1 MWRYRLAERVRAV
14 KSAATRLAALGPDR
28 PLLTARP
35 RSAFLAVKVARRAGC
50 PEQSQHPGW
59 VQGVAGHPLGSG
71 NVDAVTGR
79 AGDRDRDVLLSGAVA
94 RELVRHAVLPAAPHD
109 AAPGASER
117 ADRALVIVPASDRP
131 DVDRLRP
138 GVPVTATVSKCAER
152 VTQPLVARP
161 AEASDL
167 VLARLDRHGRLAG
180 VA

>member
-35 RSAFLAVKVARRAGC
+35 RSAFLAVKVALRAGC

-79 AGDRDRDVLLSGAVA
+79 AGDSDRDVLLSGAVA
-94 RELVRHAVLPAAPHD
+94 SELVRHAVLPATPHD
-109 AAPGASER
+109 PAPGTSER
-117 ADRALVIVPASDRP
+117 ADRALMVMPSGDRP
-131 DVDRLRP
+131 GVHRLRP
-138 GVPVTATVSKCAER
+138 GVPVAGAVSKRAER

-161 AEASDL
+161 AEVRDL
-167 VLARLDRHGRLAG
+167 VLARLD
-180 VA
+180 